1 MIARGNPDWPRFH
14 RAAAWQYY
22 ADHREEIEQ
31 AILENE
37 ED

>member
-1 MIARGNPDWPRFH
+1 MPNRYEQPLAEAELASTGK
-14 RAAAWQYY
+14 YY

-31 AILENE
+31 AIRENE